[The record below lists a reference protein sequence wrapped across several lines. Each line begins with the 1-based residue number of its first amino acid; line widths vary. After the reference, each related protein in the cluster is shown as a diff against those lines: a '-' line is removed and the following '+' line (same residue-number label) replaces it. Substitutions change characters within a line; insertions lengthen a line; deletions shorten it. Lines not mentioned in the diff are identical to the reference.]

1 MTREH
6 LVNISE
12 LNVASTSGITLGRF
26 RLKSSPI
33 KELQTVKVAQSAG
46 DQSIVWQLITKKMLL
61 KLVVEKKKAKREIR
75 TPMATILGQVL
86 ETYKQGIE
94 ICVLIH
100 MNALLNPYTLFH
112 ENWEAQVCVRITTIY
127 QFVILGDSLCTK
139 DSSLCEV
146 IAHGVSFV

>member
-46 DQSIVWQLITKKMLL
+46 DQSIVW
-61 KLVVEKKKAKREIR
+61 
-75 TPMATILGQVL
+75 
-86 ETYKQGIE
+86 
-94 ICVLIH
+94 
-100 MNALLNPYTLFH
+100 
-112 ENWEAQVCVRITTIY
+112 
-127 QFVILGDSLCTK
+127 
-139 DSSLCEV
+139 
-146 IAHGVSFV
+146 